1 MTGSSFRSGIWLSCL
16 VLFAILGTLLSA
28 TSPAAALRLPSGHFP
43 QLRSDILPAQ
53 FFGPRYYEPR
63 YYERPRV
70 YRPRNDRPRYRKRVK
85 PQVATPKCEPP
96 WTWSKGLGKC
106 TCSVEGYASSGED
119 CVKLSELC
127 AGNGVWSE
135 TEKICRCGDGLVL
148 RDGQCIDPEKAHAA
162 LQALPG
168 AKCFWPRVADDD
180 GEDCQ
185 CAPGYRLEEASGL
198 CLGASG
204 EDDLERRRAAQA
216 AGLLTGDIALIQQC
230 LKEAGY
236 LKGTIAADM
245 TKRAWTAF
253 WFFKQDHKVGP
264 TQKGV
269 HDPDAQKAMFE
280 LCPLAARAVKGT
292 ELAAIRA
299 MRGAARGETGDAAA
313 TEPLEPLEPLRK
325 GYARPESDC
334 LPEDL
339 LKLVTRSYGRR
350 PDLKACTQ
358 TCVAVPR
365 GISDREV
372 ALLERRGVKW
382 CRDCLE
388 IRTHLPLGDILRLER
403 AGNLQICTRPEARL
417 PRWQR
422 ADGAPGVAYTKVR
435 LLYRALPPA
444 VDHEGDIA
452 VVIGNKNYQGG
463 LPANES
469 AHNNAGAMFAL
480 LSEHLGYR
488 QENVIDL
495 RDASLEDLTR
505 VFGGPEGEGELQQRL
520 VKGEAANVLIYYAGH
535 GTTNLSSSESF
546 LVPVDAV
553 EHREERSSYPMS
565 QLYANLAR
573 LNARSVMLFL
583 EAGFGRDRS
592 DFVFAPNLAE
602 LPVRSLPLQD
612 IKALTVM
619 SAAEGD
625 QRTMDDPEF
634 GIGLFTRY
642 LIEGLAGKADLAP
655 VGNSDQKVEAVE
667 LYAYTAHLVDLAA
680 RKSYGML
687 QKPQLAGKTN
697 AAVSELQARL
707 Q

>member
-1 MTGSSFRSGIWLSCL
+1 MGSLFCAGVRLCCL
-16 VLFAILGTLLSA
+16 VLL
-28 TSPAAALRLPSGHFP
+28 AALAFLKLACAPAVALPLPSGHVP
-43 QLRSDILPAQ
+43 QIRADLLQAQ

-70 YRPRNDRPRYRKRVK
+70 YRPRNDKPRYRKRVT
-85 PQVATPKCEPP
+85 PQVSTPKCEPP
-96 WTWSKGLGKC
+96 WTYSKGLAKC
-106 TCSVEGYASSGED
+106 ICAVEGYALSGEE
-119 CVKLSELC
+119 CVKLSDLC
-127 AGNGVWSE
+127 AGGGEWSDA
-135 TEKICRCGDGLVL
+135 EKVCRCGDGFVL
-148 RDGQCIDPEKAHAA
+148 RDGQCVDPEKAQAA

-168 AKCFWPRVADDD
+168 SKCFWPQVADAA
-180 GEDCQ
+180 GEGCH

-198 CLGASG
+198 CLNVSG
-204 EDDLERRRAAQA
+204 EGELERRRTAQA
-216 AGLLTGDIALIQQC
+216 AGLLTGDIALVQQC

-236 LKGTIAADM
+236 LKGEIAADM

-264 TQKGV
+264 TQKGIYE
-269 HDPDAQKAMFE
+269 PEAQKSMFE

-299 MRGAARGETGDAAA
+299 MRGTAGGEAGEAASSEPA
-313 TEPLEPLEPLRK
+313 EPLPPLK
-325 GYARPESDC
+325 KSYAQAESDC

-339 LKLVTRSYGRR
+339 LKLVTKSYGRK

-358 TCVAVPR
+358 TCVAVPK
-365 GISDREV
+365 GISDRET

-388 IRTHLPLGDILRLER
+388 IGTHLPLGDILRIEH
-403 AGNLQICTRPEARL
+403 AGNLQVCTRPEARL

-444 VDHEGDIA
+444 VDHDSDIA

-469 AHNNAGAMFAL
+469 AHNNAGAIFAL
-480 LSEHLGYR
+480 LSEHLGYE
-488 QENVIDL
+488 QENIIDL
-495 RDASLEDLTR
+495 RDATLEDLTR
-505 VFGGPEGEGELQQRL
+505 VFGSAEGGGELEQRL
-520 VKGEAANVLIYYAGH
+520 SKGDPANVLIYYAGH
-535 GTTNLSSSESF
+535 GTTNLSSSESY
-546 LVPVDAV
+546 LIPVDAV
-553 EHREERSSYPMS
+553 EHREERTSYPMS
-565 QLYANLAR
+565 QLYANLSR
-573 LNARSVMLFL
+573 LNARSTMLLL
-583 EAGFGRDRS
+583 EAGFGRDQS

-602 LPVRSLPLQD
+602 LPVSSMPRQEA
-612 IKALTVM
+612 KGLTVM
-619 SAAEGD
+619 TAAEGD

-642 LIEGLAGKADLAP
+642 LIEGLAGRADLAP
-655 VGNSDQKVEAVE
+655 VGNNDQKVDAVE

-697 AAVSELQARL
+697 SAVSELQARL